1 MACSDASMCSE
12 LSLLV
17 LQGVVTI
24 LRYYVSV
31 GMLHIVTERLIF
43 EFKWLLR
50 NASQQSHYGAYWTW
64 NIFFG
69 RMYNYYTV
77 FLILIWQFGDL
88 SQSPN

>member
-17 LQGVVTI
+17 LHGVVTI

-43 EFKWLLR
+43 NCFEFKWLFR
-50 NASQQSHYGAYWTW
+50 GTPVNSHTTVHTGLG
-64 NIFFG
+64 IFSLEG
-69 RMYNYYTV
+69 CITT
-77 FLILIWQFGDL
+77 I
-88 SQSPN
+88 